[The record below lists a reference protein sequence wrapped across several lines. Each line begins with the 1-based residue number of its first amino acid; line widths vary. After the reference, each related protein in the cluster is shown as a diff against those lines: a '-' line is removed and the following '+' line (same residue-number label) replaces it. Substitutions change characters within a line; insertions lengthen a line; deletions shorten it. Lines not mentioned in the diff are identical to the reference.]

1 MNQQIQL
8 LAEQAGFNL
17 HNDPIDGPSYNYEI
31 GKFALLIIEECSKL
45 AEYAGYNQAFGYGG
59 LRAKLHKHFGI
70 DP

>member
-1 MNQQIQL
+1 MNKQIQL

-31 GKFALLIIEECSKL
+31 DKFAELIIEECSKL
-45 AEYAGYNQAFGYGG
+45 AEYAGYNQQFGQGG

-70 DP
+70 EQ